1 LVGTVGVFVDDSG
14 GGTGSGSGFDE
25 DFDGDGGFSEGGG
38 LGTCGSFGSFG
49 MRCDLSPNIESP
61 MTRLT
66 KIKAIAIKK
75 NLRRKGLHR
84 LRLLVGLSITGSF
97 GSWLTL

>member
-1 LVGTVGVFVDDSG
+1 MVGKVGVFVDDSS

-25 DFDGDGGFSEGGG
+25 DFDGDGGLSESGGF
-38 LGTCGSFGSFG
+38 GTCGSFG
-49 MRCDLSPNIESP
+49 MRCDLSPKIGSP

-75 NLRRKGLHR
+75 ILRRKGLHR

-97 GSWLTL
+97 GSWLIL

>member
-1 LVGTVGVFVDDSG
+1 LVGSVGVFVGDSG
-14 GGTGSGSGFDE
+14 GGIGSGSGVDE
-25 DFDGDGGFSEGGG
+25 DFDGGGGLPEGGG
-38 LGTCGSFGSFG
+38 IGTCGSFG

-75 NLRRKGLHR
+75 ILRRKGLHR
-84 LRLLVGLSITGSF
+84 LRLLVGLSITVSF
-97 GSWLTL
+97 GSWLAL

>member
-1 LVGTVGVFVDDSG
+1 
-14 GGTGSGSGFDE
+14 
-25 DFDGDGGFSEGGG
+25 
-38 LGTCGSFGSFG
+38 

-84 LRLLVGLSITGSF
+84 LRLLVGLSITGSL